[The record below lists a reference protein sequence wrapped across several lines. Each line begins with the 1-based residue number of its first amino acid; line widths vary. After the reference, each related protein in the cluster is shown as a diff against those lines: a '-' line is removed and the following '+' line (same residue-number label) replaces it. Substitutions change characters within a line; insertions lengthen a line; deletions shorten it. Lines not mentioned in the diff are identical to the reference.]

1 MGEYD
6 GSLEA
11 EFSTA
16 RGICMAETG
25 KCLMLTVTQE
35 KCVPKL
41 TNLTSN

>member
-25 KCLMLTVTQE
+25 KCLMLTVTQGE
-35 KCVPKL
+35 MCTQTYKF
-41 TNLTSN
+41 NF